1 MINTKNLF
9 NKKFKEVIFS
19 ETYIQ
24 KLIKKAQYG
33 DKEALKQIFEI
44 YYDFV
49 FFFIKSRIQSYHD
62 AQDLASDVFMAL
74 FENIKMYKGTASFK
88 NYLFGIIKNKL
99 KDYLK
104 NKKLAHNTL
113 LFSDLPFELNDTLT
127 NIPQRSK
134 NKQIR
139 LRKAIN
145 YIMNIINPRYA
156 TILNLIYNHAYS
168 RLEIARKLNLSLNN
182 LKVLEHRAIRKAIF
196 IWSNL
201 DRNVKAK
208 LLSK

>member
-1 MINTKNLF
+1 MINTENQF
-9 NKKFKEVIFS
+9 DKKFKEILIS
-19 ETYIQ
+19 ETHIQ
-24 KLIKKAQYG
+24 KLIRNAQNG

-62 AQDLASDVFMAL
+62 AQDLTSDVFMAL

-88 NYLFGIIKNKL
+88 NYLFGIVKNKL

-104 NKKLAHNTL
+104 SKKLAYDTL
-113 LFSDLPFELNDTLT
+113 LFSDIPFELNDTFT
-127 NIPQRSK
+127 NTTQRPK
-134 NKQIR
+134 NRKIK

-182 LKVLEHRAIRKAIF
+182 LKVLEHRAIKKAIF

-201 DRNVKAK
+201 DKNVKAK